1 MEWRL
6 FFPIPHQYHHQQNP
20 TVPVPTGQ
28 IIASGNDEQNFSM
41 TEIERNISLQAKYHE
56 FLDTINQ
63 LIQHSSNESR
73 EDSYLVTSPHYGIKY
88 RGAGSKLELKMRLN
102 ANEEFGVEKY
112 CKVKLGKKELL
123 KQADKILDQLS
134 QSRIPVSVEQAKSVI
149 ERQQFVTLTKQRRN
163 AVLPGNEELWIEL
176 CFLRINDGAGR
187 PGLGQ
192 DWVSIAVE
200 GETEVE
206 IISALLDHPALGKAF
221 AALRDII
228 LLLGKE
234 SGFQP
239 IVSGYPYWTQY
250 IAGDDTAEQFEA
262 ATTPL
267 RNIFTRK
274 GWAL

>member
-6 FFPIPHQYHHQQNP
+6 FFPVPHQYHHQQNP
-20 TVPVPTGQ
+20 AVPTVPTGN
-28 IIASGNDEQNFSM
+28 IIEGNGEQNFSM
-41 TEIERNISLQAKYHE
+41 NEIERNMSLQAKYHE

-63 LIQHSSNESR
+63 LIQHNSNESR

-102 ANEEFGVEKY
+102 ANEEFGIENY

-123 KQADKILDQLS
+123 KQADKILDLLRQN
-134 QSRIPVSVEQAKSVI
+134 RIPVSAEQVRSVI
-149 ERQQFVTLTKQRRN
+149 DRQQFVTLTKQRRN
-163 AVLPGNEELWIEL
+163 AVLPGNEQLWVEL
-176 CFLRINDGAGR
+176 CFIRISDGSER
-187 PGLGQ
+187 TGLGQ
-192 DWVSIAVE
+192 DWVSLAVE
-200 GETEVE
+200 GDTEAE

-228 LLLGKE
+228 LLLGKD

-250 IAGDDTAEQFEA
+250 IAGEGTTEQFEA
-262 ATTPL
+262 ATKPL
-267 RNIFTRK
+267 NNIFSRK
-274 GWAL
+274 GWTL